1 MRKNTKRGFTLVEL
15 VIVIA
20 VIAVLS
26 AIIIPVTSSV
36 VQNAKETVDKTTV
49 KALNDAL
56 AQDESKNGKRTLYS
70 DVINAMEN
78 YGYGVDKLT
87 PLSSGDI
94 LWDSVNNTF
103 VLYKDGKEV
112 FRQKG
117 SSRDVKD
124 TELWKVAN
132 SDADIK
138 NNSYSVYLA
147 KNFAQNGITVT
158 SGVDVGENNV
168 NVDYKNQTGTAQ
180 NVIIRTNGGKLAVDA
195 PNDTVNHYGTAG
207 YVEIK
212 AVANES
218 YHEFG
223 EVNLASIET
232 GRFVAESTALVVR
245 VHVAGNGAILK
256 EENGANVWDYTK
268 TSGVS
273 ISSVENKK
281 DAEIKESS
289 AISADEAKEAENT
302 NVTKEGGVAEINGLQ
317 FADLQSA
324 FNNAKNGDTVKVL
337 ENIDIKS
344 AVYLLNKTIT
354 LDANGKTLYNSQY
367 IWETPINSW
376 SLISVREGANLTI
389 TGNGEFLAKKDDC
402 YAVDLMDG
410 GKCTI
415 ENGTFSGN
423 IHAVYCLLGELTV
436 KGGKFDVQQ
445 KYHVKGKENEFVLNC
460 NDTNRKAGTAKIT
473 VMGGMFELFNP
484 ADCWAE
490 GEHTTF
496 LAEGYIS
503 TQKEVI
509 YPDNGKHTFYEVTKA
524 N

>member
-1 MRKNTKRGFTLVEL
+1 MRKNTKKGFTLVEL

-56 AQDESKNGKRTLYS
+56 AQDEAKNGKRTLYS

-124 TELWKVAN
+124 TELWMVAN

-147 KNFAQNGITVT
+147 KNFAEYGISVT
-158 SGVDVGENNV
+158 SGVDVGENNI
-168 NVDYKNQTGTAQ
+168 NVDYRNTTGATQ
-180 NVIIRTNGGKLAVDA
+180 NVIIRTNGGKLTVDA
-195 PNDTVNHYGTAG
+195 PKDTINHYGSAG

-256 EENGANVWDYTK
+256 EENGASVWDYTK

-281 DAEIKESS
+281 DVEIKESS
-289 AISADEAKEAENT
+289 AISAAEAEEAQNT

-337 ENIDIKS
+337 ENIDIKA

-354 LDANGKTLYNSQY
+354 LDANGKTLYNSQI
-367 IWETPINSW
+367 IWDDSDSW

-389 TGNGEFLAKKDDC
+389 TGNGVFTALADDC
-402 YAVDLMDG
+402 YAVDLIDG

-415 ENGTFSGN
+415 ENGTFKGN
-423 IHAVYCLLGELTV
+423 VHCVYCLEGELTV
-436 KGGKFDVQQ
+436 KGGTYDISQT
-445 KYHVKGKENEFVLNC
+445 YPASGKEYEFVLNC
-460 NDTNRKAGTAKIT
+460 KDKNHKAGIAKIT
-473 VMGGMFELFNP
+473 VMGGMFKNFNP
-484 ADCWAE
+484 ADCYAE
-490 GEHTTF
+490 GAHTNF
-496 LAEGYIS
+496 VAEGYVFTKKVVSIS
-503 TQKEVI
+503 GAE
-509 YPDNGKHTFYEVTKA
+509 HTYYEVTKA